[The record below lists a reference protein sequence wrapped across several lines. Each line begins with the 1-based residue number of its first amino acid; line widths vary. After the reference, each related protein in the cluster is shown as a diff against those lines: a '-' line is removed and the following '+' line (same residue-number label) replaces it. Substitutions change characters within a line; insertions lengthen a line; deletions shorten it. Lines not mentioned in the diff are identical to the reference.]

1 MNILLALPA
10 VLPATTYGGTERA
23 IWYLGKE
30 LAKLGHKVTFLVN
43 QGSTCDFAKV
53 LIYTSQEPLAKQI
66 PPDMDLVHLLFTPTE
81 EVGKPYLVTIHGN
94 TNDTREF
101 DRNAVFV
108 SRNHANRFNSDTF
121 VYNGMDWEDYGKVD
135 LAGKREYFHFLGKA
149 AWRVKNVKGAIRVT
163 VKAGERL
170 KVLGGS
176 RLNLKM
182 GFRLTL
188 HPKVSFAGMVGGAE
202 KNRLLQGSKG
212 LVFPVLWHEPFGI
225 ALTES
230 LFFGCP
236 VFGTPYGSLPELIP
250 AEVGFLSN
258 KTADLVEEI
267 KNAGSY
273 SRKVCHEY
281 AVEGFNSRVMT
292 LRYLELYQKVLQGE
306 YLNPVKP
313 RLKQVQ
319 TEKFLPF
326 Y

>member
-1 MNILLALPA
+1 MNIFIALPA

-30 LAKLGHKVTFLVN
+30 LTRLGHKITFLVN

-53 LIYTSQEPLAKQI
+53 LVYDPHVPLAKQI
-66 PPDMDLVHLLFTPTE
+66 PADTELVHLLFTPTE
-81 EVGKPYLVTIHGN
+81 EIGKPYLVTIQGN

-101 DRNAVFV
+101 DRNTVFV
-108 SRNHANRFNSDTF
+108 SRNHANRFNSETF

-135 LAGKREYFHFLGKA
+135 LAGKRNYFHFLAKA

-163 VKAGERL
+163 TKAGERL

-176 RLNLKM
+176 RLNFKM

-188 HPKVSFAGMVGGAE
+188 HPRVSFAGMVGGAE

-230 LFFGCP
+230 LYFGCP
-236 VFGTPYGSLPELIP
+236 VFGTPYGSLPELILP
-250 AEVGFLSN
+250 EVGFLSD
-258 KTADLVEEI
+258 KASDLVEGI

-273 SRKVCHEY
+273 SRRVCHEY
-281 AVEGFNSRVMT
+281 AAEGFNARVMT
-292 LRYLELYQKVLQGE
+292 LRYLELYGKVLKGE
-306 YLNPVKP
+306 PLNLVKP
-313 RLKQVQ
+313 KLKQVQ